1 MWLRKTPSFLQRAHI
16 SPLCS
21 LPHHPRGCRDEMLLC
36 VVATPLIYCYP
47 ADEQT
52 AAAMISPWRSAST
65 CDLPGSVTTQTL
77 SYTGRNFPGS
87 AFARLEAGDGEGQ
100 GLLQVTQPHTF
111 PPHHT
116 ADSMQELIA
125 NEQRG
130 EGRARGIVS
139 HS

>member
-1 MWLRKTPSFLQRAHI
+1 M
-16 SPLCS
+16 
-21 LPHHPRGCRDEMLLC
+21 
-36 VVATPLIYCYP
+36 VATPLIYCYP

-65 CDLPGSVTTQTL
+65 CDLPGSVSTQTL
-77 SYTGRNFPGS
+77 SYTGRNFPRL
-87 AFARLEAGDGEGQ
+87 AFARLEAGDGAGL
-100 GLLQVTQPHTF
+100 GLLQVTRPHTF

-116 ADSMQELIA
+116 AHSMQELIA
-125 NEQRG
+125 NEQQG